1 MIALKLR
8 EQDVPRWRETWI
20 LMRLLHHLLLP
31 SLLMTKSW
39 ESLETSLC
47 NMLVVHTQ
55 LKALASEDLPT
66 QDNLSQYQ
74 DLQSHPAD
82 QTTSCV
88 APEKNEAHIQE
99 SAGPS
104 RTTKTKQKLLLQ
116 PGASNPSSSQPTPR
130 VTIIPL

>member
-1 MIALKLR
+1 MRQETKGVPQDIRILLERGQEEILLRLLNGGLEPHIDSVLEMIALKLR

-55 LKALASEDLPT
+55 LKALQE
-66 QDNLSQYQ
+66 NEEFFK
-74 DLQSHPAD
+74 
-82 QTTSCV
+82 
-88 APEKNEAHIQE
+88 EKKKDSWQ
-99 SAGPS
+99 
-104 RTTKTKQKLLLQ
+104 KQLL
-116 PGASNPSSSQPTPR
+116 
-130 VTIIPL
+130 